1 MDLNHLYQ
9 RQQVALFMAERAT
22 SASSRAAHLGLAEGY
37 AEMIASA
44 RTAPRKAVAQ

>member
-22 SASSRAAHLGLAEGY
+22 SASSRGAVRALEQLGDHFDE
-37 AEMIASA
+37 SA
-44 RTAPRKAVAQ
+44 RKLDPSSMKR